1 MCVRVR
7 ESLCV
12 FVIVYVSESLSAAA
26 VRWLRV
32 SLIYG
37 RCQSPAQQIAQR
49 ESVCARVREGVR
61 ESVCARV
68 REKACVRDSVC
79 ASERQR
85 VSESLCMCVCI

>member
-37 RCQSPAQQIAQR
+37 RCQSPAQQMAQR
-49 ESVCARVREGVR
+49 ESVCARVCV
-61 ESVCARV
+61 
-68 REKACVRDSVC
+68 CVRDSV
-79 ASERQR
+79 R
-85 VSESLCMCVCI
+85 VSER